1 MKAKNLGLIA
11 LALAIGTTVH
21 AEDANQANI
30 SAVELSSIKA
40 LVNTLENSNNQHEY
54 EVKLEKIR
62 DLLDSLSK
70 EEVQS
75 LKSNVI
81 TCRMTN

>member
-1 MKAKNLGLIA
+1 MKAKNVGLIA

-21 AEDANQANI
+21 AEDAHQANK
-30 SAVELSSIKA
+30 SAVELSSVKD
-40 LVNTLENSNNQHEY
+40 LVNTLENSKNQHEY

-62 DLLDSLSK
+62 DLLDSLSR

-75 LKSNVI
+75 LKSGVI
-81 TCRMTN
+81 TCRLTN